1 MLTWPNWAHRRFAG
15 EAPQLIGQLF
25 EPLLAGGREDA
36 LSIFK
41 FIRLRPPT
49 IVDLVMI
56 AIGLAS
62 LYVAYLQLVA
72 EGMAG

>member
-1 MLTWPNWAHRRFAG
+1 M
-15 EAPQLIGQLF
+15 
-25 EPLLAGGREDA
+25 
-36 LSIFK
+36 SIFK

-62 LYVAYLQLVA
+62 LYFTYLQVA
-72 EGMAG
+72 VGGGGMSPIGGAQTRIRYAPCDAKSASQQERTQRECFL